1 MQKKISDLEASRKEA
16 VVKAVCDKFADNIP
30 AGLKDGVQKI
40 AGVLASSTDSFDFS
54 DKDGNK
60 TSKSALDMFGDIL
73 DGLCAAKK
81 NEGITER
88 QFNAGEFSDKK
99 PDGKETDWAQVASKL

>member
-1 MQKKISDLEASRKEA
+1 MKKQISDLEASRKEA

-40 AGVLASSTDSFDFS
+40 AGVLASSTDSFEFS

-60 TSKSALDMFGDIL
+60 SEKSALDLFGDIL
-73 DGLCAAKK
+73 TGLCAAPKK
-81 NEGITER
+81 GDVTR
-88 QFNAGEFSDKK
+88 QMFNAGEFSDKK
-99 PDGKETDWAQVASKL
+99 DDGKETDWNKLAAKL